1 MKPFARE
8 KIWLYRAYKRRRKT
22 SREGDWSGSEKTGR
36 TVSASFKNGTLPD
49 LFFCFKN
56 VRTGLDRD
64 APTILTL
71 QILTS
76 IITDD
81 PQIYNS
87 LEHYLKENDLQNL
100 SKLRLYQ
107 DDLLPL
113 YKLCRLEREID
124 LATSRQVWLKSGGYL
139 VIDPTE
145 ALTVIDV
152 NTGKYSG
159 KKLRRE
165 TLKTINLEAAK
176 EAARQIRLRNLSG
189 YHSDRFHQYGKQRRS
204 EGTACISGKR
214 LFADPV
220 KTRLIDMTKLELVEI
235 TRKKVQ

>member
-1 MKPFARE
+1 MLRNTYTA
-8 KIWLYRAYKRRRKT
+8 
-22 SREGDWSGSEKTGR
+22 D
-36 TVSASFKNGTLPD
+36 
-49 LFFCFKN
+49 
-56 VRTGLDRD
+56 
-64 APTILTL
+64 
-71 QILTS
+71 LTS

-107 DDLLPL
+107 DDLFPL

-189 YHSDRFHQYGKQRRS
+189 IILIDFINMENKEDQKELLAFLESQ
-204 EGTACISGKR
+204 

-235 TRKKVQ
+235 TRKKVYKTLKEQIAALESEKESLSQKD

>member
-1 MKPFARE
+1 MLRNTYTA
-8 KIWLYRAYKRRRKT
+8 
-22 SREGDWSGSEKTGR
+22 D
-36 TVSASFKNGTLPD
+36 
-49 LFFCFKN
+49 
-56 VRTGLDRD
+56 
-64 APTILTL
+64 
-71 QILTS
+71 LTS

-124 LATSRQVWLKSGGYL
+124 LATSRQVWLKSGGNL
-139 VIDPTE
+139 VIVPTE

-159 KKLRRE
+159 KKQRRE

-189 YHSDRFHQYGKQRRS
+189 IILIDFINMENKEDQKELLAFLES
-204 EGTACISGKR
+204 R

-235 TRKKVQ
+235 TRKKVHKTLKEQIAALESEKESLSQKD

>member
-1 MKPFARE
+1 MLRNTYTA
-8 KIWLYRAYKRRRKT
+8 
-22 SREGDWSGSEKTGR
+22 D
-36 TVSASFKNGTLPD
+36 
-49 LFFCFKN
+49 
-56 VRTGLDRD
+56 
-64 APTILTL
+64 
-71 QILTS
+71 LTS

-113 YKLCRLEREID
+113 YKLCRLEQEID

-189 YHSDRFHQYGKQRRS
+189 IILIDFINMENKENQKELLAFLES
-204 EGTACISGKR
+204 R

-235 TRKKVQ
+235 TRKKVYKTLKEQIAALESEKESLSQKD

>member
-1 MKPFARE
+1 MFVF
-8 KIWLYRAYKRRRKT
+8 ILT
-22 SREGDWSGSEKTGR
+22 
-36 TVSASFKNGTLPD
+36 
-49 LFFCFKN
+49 N
-56 VRTGLDRD
+56 VRSRNIMMLIKNKRSLFSK
-64 APTILTL
+64 TIALYSDL
-71 QILTS
+71 
-76 IITDD
+76 
-81 PQIYNS
+81 S
-87 LEHYLKENDLQNL
+87 LIHI
-100 SKLRLYQ
+100 YQ

-189 YHSDRFHQYGKQRRS
+189 IILIDFINMENKEDQKELLAFLES
-204 EGTACISGKR
+204 R

-235 TRKKVQ
+235 TRKKVHKTLKEQIAALESEKESLSQKD

>member
-1 MKPFARE
+1 MLRNTYTA
-8 KIWLYRAYKRRRKT
+8 
-22 SREGDWSGSEKTGR
+22 D
-36 TVSASFKNGTLPD
+36 
-49 LFFCFKN
+49 
-56 VRTGLDRD
+56 
-64 APTILTL
+64 
-71 QILTS
+71 LTS

-152 NTGKYSG
+152 NTGKYSS

-189 YHSDRFHQYGKQRRS
+189 IILIDFINMENKEDQKELLAFLES
-204 EGTACISGKR
+204 R

-235 TRKKVQ
+235 TRKKVYKTLKEQIAALESEKESLSQKD

>member
-1 MKPFARE
+1 MLRNTYTA
-8 KIWLYRAYKRRRKT
+8 
-22 SREGDWSGSEKTGR
+22 D
-36 TVSASFKNGTLPD
+36 
-49 LFFCFKN
+49 
-56 VRTGLDRD
+56 
-64 APTILTL
+64 
-71 QILTS
+71 LTS

-176 EAARQIRLRNLSG
+176 EATRQIRLRNLSG
-189 YHSDRFHQYGKQRRS
+189 IILIDFINMENKEDQKELLAFLES
-204 EGTACISGKR
+204 R

-235 TRKKVQ
+235 TRKKVYKTLKEQIAALESEKEFLSQKD

>member
-1 MKPFARE
+1 MLRNTYTA
-8 KIWLYRAYKRRRKT
+8 
-22 SREGDWSGSEKTGR
+22 D
-36 TVSASFKNGTLPD
+36 
-49 LFFCFKN
+49 
-56 VRTGLDRD
+56 
-64 APTILTL
+64 
-71 QILTS
+71 LTS

-159 KKLRRE
+159 K
-165 TLKTINLEAAK
+165 NC
-176 EAARQIRLRNLSG
+176 G
-189 YHSDRFHQYGKQRRS
+189 
-204 EGTACISGKR
+204 
-214 LFADPV
+214 V
-220 KTRLIDMTKLELVEI
+220 KH
-235 TRKKVQ
+235 

>member
-1 MKPFARE
+1 M
-8 KIWLYRAYKRRRKT
+8 YKRQT
-22 SREGDWSGSEKTGR
+22 YTAD
-36 TVSASFKNGTLPD
+36 
-49 LFFCFKN
+49 
-56 VRTGLDRD
+56 
-64 APTILTL
+64 
-71 QILTS
+71 LTS

-152 NTGKYSG
+152 NTGKYSS

-189 YHSDRFHQYGKQRRS
+189 IILIDFINMENKEDQKELLAFLES
-204 EGTACISGKR
+204 R

-235 TRKKVQ
+235 TRKKVYKTLKEQIAALESEKESLSQKD

>member
-1 MKPFARE
+1 MLRNTYTA
-8 KIWLYRAYKRRRKT
+8 
-22 SREGDWSGSEKTGR
+22 D
-36 TVSASFKNGTLPD
+36 
-49 LFFCFKN
+49 
-56 VRTGLDRD
+56 
-64 APTILTL
+64 
-71 QILTS
+71 LTS

-87 LEHYLKENDLQNL
+87 LEHYLKENDLQTL

-189 YHSDRFHQYGKQRRS
+189 IILIDFINMENKEDQKELLAFLES
-204 EGTACISGKR
+204 R

-235 TRKKVQ
+235 TRKKVHKTLKEQIAALESEKESLSQKD

>member
-1 MKPFARE
+1 MTEQQK
-8 KIWLYRAYKRRRKT
+8 
-22 SREGDWSGSEKTGR
+22 SS
-36 TVSASFKNGTLPD
+36 
-49 LFFCFKN
+49 
-56 VRTGLDRD
+56 
-64 APTILTL
+64 
-71 QILTS
+71 S

-189 YHSDRFHQYGKQRRS
+189 IILIDFINMENKEDQKELLAFLES
-204 EGTACISGKR
+204 R

-235 TRKKVQ
+235 TRKKVHKTLKEQIAALESEKESLSQKD

>member
-1 MKPFARE
+1 MLRNTYTA
-8 KIWLYRAYKRRRKT
+8 
-22 SREGDWSGSEKTGR
+22 D
-36 TVSASFKNGTLPD
+36 
-49 LFFCFKN
+49 
-56 VRTGLDRD
+56 
-64 APTILTL
+64 
-71 QILTS
+71 LTS

-100 SKLRLYQ
+100 SKLHLYQ

-189 YHSDRFHQYGKQRRS
+189 IILIDFINMENKENQKELLAFLES
-204 EGTACISGKR
+204 R

-235 TRKKVQ
+235 TRKKVYKTLKEQIAALESEKESLSQKD